1 MLDAEV
7 NASSSCRSNLKIS
20 HVSKFQAVSI
30 CIHFTPPPRRYARCC
45 MFSAVLV
52 RMNSLRTDRLV
63 IRAGE
68 GD

>member
-1 MLDAEV
+1 MLDAEL
-7 NASSSCRSNLKIS
+7 NASSSHCSNLKIS
-20 HVSKFQAVSI
+20 HVSEFQAVSI
-30 CIHFTPPPRRYARCC
+30 CIHFTPPLRRYARCC

-63 IRAGE
+63 TRAGE